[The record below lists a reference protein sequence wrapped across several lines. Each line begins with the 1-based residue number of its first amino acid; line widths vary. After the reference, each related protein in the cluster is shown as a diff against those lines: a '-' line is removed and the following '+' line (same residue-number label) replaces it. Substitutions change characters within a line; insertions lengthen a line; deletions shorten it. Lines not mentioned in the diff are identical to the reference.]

1 VFDGTKQLR
10 VFLRMIWSSAK
21 SACPLLHLLER
32 LARIDALML
41 ARVADKEHTI
51 LRADLLHER
60 LHLPGAGKA
69 GFIHHI

>member
-1 VFDGTKQLR
+1 LHSR
-10 VFLRMIWSSAK
+10 
-21 SACPLLHLLER
+21 LLHLLER

-41 ARVADKEHTI
+41 ARVSDKEYPI

-69 GFIHHI
+69 GLIHHI